1 MDTDYVLKNPSI
13 AEEREECI
21 RRSVDAPI
29 IPFFIDDVHTDIRK
43 ESVHILESTLLLTSH
58 IDQFI
63 SMIYGVKVACFPHV
77 LTIHV
82 LNAIDIDIIAT
93 SSIRDLRCSS

>member
-63 SMIYGVKVACFPHV
+63 SMMGKGCVFPARAHN
-77 LTIHV
+77 TCIKRNRYRYHRY
-82 LNAIDIDIIAT
+82 I
-93 SSIRDLRCSS
+93 